1 MPPAGPNPR
10 PRGREPQ
17 WFAGLGILVGM
28 VGVVWDRAAGPAF
41 LLVESL
47 SDLLRRGLPGLL
59 AGAVVVGVWA
69 VASTTGRAGRAGTVA
84 LYAVVAAAVV
94 LAAVIGD
101 MLVESLRA
109 FLQDGSVAGMSRW
122 ELPLR
127 LALAGYA
134 VGSIV
139 ALLVELIRL
148 LTATEE
154 H

>member
-1 MPPAGPNPR
+1 
-10 PRGREPQ
+10 
-17 WFAGLGILVGM
+17 M

-59 AGAVVVGVWA
+59 AAAVAVGVWA
-69 VASTTGRAGRAGTVA
+69 VASTTGRADWAGTVA

-94 LAAVIGD
+94 LAAVVGD
-101 MLVESLRA
+101 LVVESLRS
-109 FLQDGSVAGMSRW
+109 FVQEGSVAGQSRW

-134 VGSIV
+134 VGTIA

-148 LTATEE
+148 LTSPADR
-154 H
+154 

>member
-1 MPPAGPNPR
+1 
-10 PRGREPQ
+10 
-17 WFAGLGILVGM
+17 
-28 VGVVWDRAAGPAF
+28 VWDRAAGPAF

-59 AGAVVVGVWA
+59 AGAVAVGVWA
-69 VASTTGRAGRAGTVA
+69 SASATTRADRAGTVA
-84 LYAVVAAAVV
+84 LYALVATAVV
-94 LAAVIGD
+94 LAAVVGD

-109 FLQDGSVAGMSRW
+109 FLQEGSVAGQSRW

-148 LTATEE
+148 LTTTDDR
-154 H
+154 